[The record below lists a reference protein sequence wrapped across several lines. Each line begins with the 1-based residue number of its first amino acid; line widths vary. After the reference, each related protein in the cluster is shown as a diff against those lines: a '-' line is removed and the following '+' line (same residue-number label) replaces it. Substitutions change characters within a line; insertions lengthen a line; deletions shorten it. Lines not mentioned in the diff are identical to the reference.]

1 MHALGIVFFALA
13 VLGGTALI
21 AGILWMTFAHSL
33 WGRVSGP
40 PPGLSPEEARAWAA
54 DRNASDEEPPSW
66 EMVRASVRAGRWQEV
81 WPALFVIG
89 GAAAVF
95 LFLPLGILLATRA
108 FWSGIIGLVI
118 GIFLLWRG
126 YSTLWRQGE

>member
-21 AGILWMTFAHSL
+21 AGTLWMTFAHSL

-40 PPGLSPEEARAWAA
+40 PPGLSPEEARAWTVEHDAQEG
-54 DRNASDEEPPSW
+54 DPFSW
-66 EMVRASVRAGRWQEV
+66 DWREV

-108 FWSGIIGLVI
+108 FWSGVIGLAI
-118 GIFLLWRG
+118 GILLLWRG
-126 YSTLWRQGE
+126 YTILWRQGA